1 MTPYERKAV
10 YYETDQMG
18 IIHHSNYIRWFE
30 EARDHWM
37 KELGMTYQEIEAK
50 GILIPVLSVSC
61 EYKKAVRYNETV
73 LIEVKLTSFKGVK
86 FSAEYRVIKK
96 ETGELMV
103 TGTSSHCFVDKDLKP
118 IRLKKEHPD
127 VYEMFAKALQ
137 ETEAEQ

>member
-1 MTPYERKAV
+1 MADIKPYERKAV

-37 KELGMTYQEIEAK
+37 TEMGISYGEIEER

-73 LIEVKLTSFKGVK
+73 FIEVKLTSFKGVK
-86 FSAEYRVIKK
+86 FSAEYRVTNK
-96 ETGELMV
+96 ETGELRV
-103 TGTSSHCFVDKDLKP
+103 TGTSSHCFVDKELRP
-118 IRLKKEHPD
+118 IRLKRNYPE
-127 VYEMFAKALQ
+127 VYEMFERALKV
-137 ETEAEQ
+137 E